1 VLQVGGRGSCVPAVR
16 RSATARCAIAKR
28 GGITGFNKY
37 LCPSSRSD
45 KAHNACV
52 AASPATAVFKLSK
65 TTASS

>member
-1 VLQVGGRGSCVPAVR
+1 VAVGPVSGGKEECD
-16 RSATARCAIAKR
+16 TARCAIAKR